1 MARRH
6 QRLSAALGAFLLLAA
21 LTAGCGPSPDPP
33 PPPGLVDSSLE
44 MALWKAAQAC
54 DPPTLRNLLSAGAQV
69 NTWKGP
75 AKTTP
80 LMEAVRTYG
89 EACPRQ
95 NVEILLA
102 AGALPNA
109 RDLLGNTALHYLQR
123 TECIGIYQE
132 MVVLLLASGADPTIH
147 NKDCQTPMMV
157 ATKQGCQE
165 KVAIL
170 AEALRARNAQG
181 LTPSPK
187 PEECLKKER
196 EEREKRKALGLP
208 PVDEVQPG
216 EFPPA
221 EPPAP
226 GQPQAAPPAS
236 PPGQ

>member
-1 MARRH
+1 MA
-6 QRLSAALGAFLLLAA
+6 QRQYRLRMFLGACLLLMAC
-21 LTAGCGPSPDPP
+21 TAGCGPSPDPP

-44 MALWKAAQAC
+44 MALWRASHAC
-54 DPPTLRNLLSAGAQV
+54 DPPTLRNLLAAGAQV
-69 NTWKGP
+69 NTWKGLD
-75 AKTTP
+75 KTTP

-109 RDLLGNTALHYLQR
+109 RDLMGNTALHYVQR
-123 TECIGIYQE
+123 TECINIYQE
-132 MVVLLLASGADPTIH
+132 MVILLLASGADPTIS

-157 ATKQGCQE
+157 ATRQGCQD

-181 LTPSPK
+181 LLPSPK

-208 PVDEVQPG
+208 PVDEIQPG

-221 EPPAP
+221 APP
-226 GQPQAAPPAS
+226 AAPPVA
-236 PPGQ
+236 Q